1 MELRRSSRFRRVTPA
16 LPVAEHSTPTPSTG
30 RVSVRALVLVG
41 VVAVL
46 VYLAD
51 QGAKALV
58 LANLELNQIE
68 PFIGELLQLHL
79 VKNAGAAF
87 SLGSGSTWIFAIIA
101 SVVAI
106 GLVVF
111 ARRIRSLRW
120 ATVFGLL
127 LGGTLGNLSDRL
139 FREPGFG
146 VGHVVDFLQLYGFP
160 AIFNVADIGI
170 SAAMV
175 LFILFTIRGINLD
188 GSRTRRASKAV
199 PGDAV

>member
-1 MELRRSSRFRRVTPA
+1 M
-16 LPVAEHSTPTPSTG
+16 
-30 RVSVRALVLVG
+30 LVG

-51 QGAKALV
+51 QGAKV
-58 LANLELNQIE
+58 LALSNLELNRTV

-87 SLGSGSTWIFAIIA
+87 SLGSNSTWIFAIIA
-101 SVVAI
+101 SLVAI

-111 ARRIRSLRW
+111 ARRIRSLGW
-120 ATVFGLL
+120 ASVFGLL

-160 AIFNVADIGI
+160 AIFNVADVGI
-170 SAAMV
+170 TSAMV
-175 LFILFTIRGINLD
+175 LFILLTIRGVNLD
-188 GSRTRRASKAV
+188 GTRVARASKSHRADV
-199 PGDAV
+199 PSDAA

>member
-1 MELRRSSRFRRVTPA
+1 MSA
-16 LPVAEHSTPTPSTG
+16 
-30 RVSVRALVLVG
+30 RALALVG

-51 QGAKALV
+51 QGAKMLA
-58 LANLELNQIE
+58 LANLELNQTV

-87 SLGSGSTWIFAIIA
+87 SLGSGTTWIFAIIA
-101 SVVAI
+101 SVVAV
-106 GLVVF
+106 GLIVF
-111 ARRIRSLRW
+111 ARRIRSLGW

-146 VGHVVDFLQLYGFP
+146 VGHVIDFFQLYAFP

-170 SAAMV
+170 TSAMV
-175 LFILFTIRGINLD
+175 LFVLLTIRGVNLD
-188 GSRTRRASKAV
+188 GTRAKRSPKVAA
-199 PGDAV
+199 GDAA

>member
-1 MELRRSSRFRRVTPA
+1 
-16 LPVAEHSTPTPSTG
+16 LPETDDTTPTPSRTG
-30 RVSVRALVLVG
+30 VSARALVLVG

-51 QGAKALV
+51 QGAKV
-58 LANLELNQIE
+58 LALSNLELNRTV

-87 SLGSGSTWIFAIIA
+87 SLGSNSTWIFAIIA
-101 SVVAI
+101 SLVAI

-111 ARRIRSLRW
+111 ARRIRSLGW
-120 ATVFGLL
+120 ASVFGLL

-160 AIFNVADIGI
+160 AIFNVADVGI
-170 SAAMV
+170 TSAMV
-175 LFILFTIRGINLD
+175 LFILLTIRGVNLD
-188 GSRTRRASKAV
+188 GTRVARASKSHRADV
-199 PGDAV
+199 PSDAA

>member
-1 MELRRSSRFRRVTPA
+1 M
-16 LPVAEHSTPTPSTG
+16 
-30 RVSVRALVLVG
+30 RALALVG

-58 LANLELNQIE
+58 LANLDENE
-68 PFIGELLQLHL
+68 MVPFIGELLQLHL

-101 SVVAI
+101 SVVAVA
-106 GLVVF
+106 LVVF
-111 ARRIRSLRW
+111 ARRIRSLGW
-120 ATVFGLL
+120 AAVFGLL
-127 LGGTLGNLSDRL
+127 LGGTLGNLNDRL

-146 VGHVVDFLQLYGFP
+146 VGHVVDFLQLYAFP
-160 AIFNVADIGI
+160 AIFNVADVAI

-175 LFILFTIRGINLD
+175 LFIILTIRGVNLD
-188 GSRTRRASKAV
+188 GTRTRRPDKAAKPDV
-199 PGDAV
+199 VDTADKPGADIQSDTH

>member
-1 MELRRSSRFRRVTPA
+1 
-16 LPVAEHSTPTPSTG
+16 LPETDDTTPTPSRTG
-30 RVSVRALVLVG
+30 ASARALVLVG

-51 QGAKALV
+51 QGAKILALS
-58 LANLELNQIE
+58 NLELNRTV

-87 SLGSGSTWIFAIIA
+87 SLGSNSTWVFAIIA
-101 SVVAI
+101 SLVAI

-111 ARRIRSLRW
+111 ARRIRSLGW
-120 ATVFGLL
+120 ASVFGLL

-146 VGHVVDFLQLYGFP
+146 VGHVIDFLQLYGFP
-160 AIFNVADIGI
+160 AIFNVADVGI
-170 SAAMV
+170 TSAMV
-175 LFILFTIRGINLD
+175 LFILLTIRGINLD
-188 GSRTRRASKAV
+188 GTRVARASKSRRVDA
-199 PGDAV
+199 PGDAA

>member
-1 MELRRSSRFRRVTPA
+1 
-16 LPVAEHSTPTPSTG
+16 
-30 RVSVRALVLVG
+30 
-41 VVAVL
+41 VL

-58 LANLELNQIE
+58 LANLELNE
-68 PFIGELLQLHL
+68 VVPFIGELLQLHL

-101 SVVAI
+101 SLVAI
-106 GLVVF
+106 GLIVF
-111 ARRIRSLRW
+111 ARRIRSLGW

-146 VGHVVDFLQLYGFP
+146 VGHVVDFLQLYAFP

-170 SAAMV
+170 TSAMV
-175 LFILFTIRGINLD
+175 LFILLTIRGVNLD
-188 GSRTRRASKAV
+188 GTRSKRAPKAV
-199 PGDAV
+199 PSDAS